1 MQDYFLNVALSGIIL
16 SGGECM
22 DSFCSWA
29 LLYFHLD
36 VNKMSLLRVS
46 VKKQELITKEEGNE
60 KQDSQKG
67 KNKGINI
74 LCVLKAF
81 WLKE

>member
-1 MQDYFLNVALSGIIL
+1 
-16 SGGECM
+16 
-22 DSFCSWA
+22 
-29 LLYFHLD
+29 
-36 VNKMSLLRVS
+36 MSLLRVS

>member
-1 MQDYFLNVALSGIIL
+1 
-16 SGGECM
+16 
-22 DSFCSWA
+22 
-29 LLYFHLD
+29 
-36 VNKMSLLRVS
+36 MSLLRVS

-81 WLKE
+81 

>member
-1 MQDYFLNVALSGIIL
+1 MDWIL
-16 SGGECM
+16 FVI
-22 DSFCSWA
+22 SFHFVIA
-29 LLYFHLD
+29 LLHFHHD
-36 VNKMSLLRVS
+36 VNKMSFLRSS
-46 VKKQELITKEEGNE
+46 VKKQALIIKEGGND

-81 WLKE
+81 

>member
-1 MQDYFLNVALSGIIL
+1 MSFLRA
-16 SGGECM
+16 
-22 DSFCSWA
+22 
-29 LLYFHLD
+29 
-36 VNKMSLLRVS
+36 S
-46 VKKQELITKEEGNE
+46 VKKQALITKEGGNE

-81 WLKE
+81 QLK